1 MKNKKKNLM
10 FGFLLLFVFAMG
22 FITNIIFNNS
32 KTNTITINETELLI
46 TSYSDLPNAIDS
58 IEKLSIGYYDTANVE
73 MLHYVR
79 DYNIDSSYLPDYY
92 VTNFGDTIAYNKD
105 NFYYY
110 VALYT
115 VAENLL
121 ATRKHIINGLLLN
134 VQMEQMRNKEED

>member
-1 MKNKKKNLM
+1 LREWRLVFPEN
-10 FGFLLLFVFAMG
+10 LFV
-22 FITNIIFNNS
+22 T
-32 KTNTITINETELLI
+32 
-46 TSYSDLPNAIDS
+46 
-58 IEKLSIGYYDTANVE
+58 
-73 MLHYVR
+73 
-79 DYNIDSSYLPDYY
+79 YLTDYY

-134 VQMEQMRNKEED
+134 VQMEQMRNKAED